1 MRNTV
6 FIQSNHRQLLGAL
19 VSAYSLRR
27 NSSSPESFDVRILNS
42 EDFPFLAAREG
53 QEFLRDGRKHL
64 WKYDDLQSFTP
75 LRFMP
80 PELMNYQ
87 GRAVVIDPD
96 VFALGDVAELLGRDM
111 EGKAIFC
118 RYREG
123 KGGRPGYFASSVML
137 LDCARLAHW
146 HCERNFE
153 EMFAFERDY
162 AKWIKLELEPR
173 ESIGLLGEEWNDFDT
188 LTEKTKLLH
197 NTKRPTQPWKTGLPI
212 EYGNMAPR
220 THFGIPTGWAKFAR
234 HLIAGGDSP
243 YGRYKKHPDP
253 RQEHL
258 FFSLLREAMDEGVI
272 DRNVV
277 DAEVERGHVRRD
289 ALELVKSAKYPGA
302 ARVERSGA
310 LAG

>member
-1 MRNTV
+1 ASNAASTNWRRCSDTSILSRPICRPPASTSPARFSRFRSSGGTGAACDAARQLSLSSRSDGMRNTV

-75 LRFMP
+75 LRFML

-96 VFALGDVAELLGRDM
+96 VFAVGDIAELFGRDM

-123 KGGRPGYFASSVML
+123 KGDRPGYFASSVML
-137 LDCARLAHW
+137 LACARLQRW
-146 HCERNFE
+146 QCQRNFE
-153 EMFAFERDY
+153 E
-162 AKWIKLELEPR
+162 
-173 ESIGLLGEEWNDFDT
+173 
-188 LTEKTKLLH
+188 
-197 NTKRPTQPWKTGLPI
+197 
-212 EYGNMAPR
+212 
-220 THFGIPTGWAKFAR
+220 
-234 HLIAGGDSP
+234 
-243 YGRYKKHPDP
+243 
-253 RQEHL
+253 
-258 FFSLLREAMDEGVI
+258 
-272 DRNVV
+272 
-277 DAEVERGHVRRD
+277 
-289 ALELVKSAKYPGA
+289 
-302 ARVERSGA
+302 
-310 LAG
+310 